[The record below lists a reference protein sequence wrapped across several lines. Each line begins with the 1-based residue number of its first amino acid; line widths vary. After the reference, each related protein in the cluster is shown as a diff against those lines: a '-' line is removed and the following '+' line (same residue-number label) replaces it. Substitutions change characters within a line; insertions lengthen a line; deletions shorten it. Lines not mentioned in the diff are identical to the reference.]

1 MARSMCWHCQSEMK
15 GEYFC
20 DRCVKIQP
28 LSKELDYF
36 TCFQLPRILNIDP
49 DQLESTFYQLSRT
62 FHPDYYSN
70 RDPLEQEISLSN
82 AALLNTAYRT
92 LKDPIH
98 RAEYLI
104 RLEAGSVKDIRST
117 PPADLFEEI
126 LTLQEDLEEYRSSD
140 PEDSQTRDGLRHKL
154 EQDLKTLEQRQEDL
168 ESGLFDLFKRWDAL
182 NTAREASSKPDT
194 QGPDAKGL
202 EQEKDHLLTE
212 MRELLSNRTYLRN
225 IINDLAETLD
235 LERSPSR

>member
-1 MARSMCWHCQSEMK
+1 MARSMCWHCQAEMK

-140 PEDSQTRDGLRHKL
+140 PEDSQTRDGLRGKL

-168 ESGLFDLFKRWDAL
+168 ETGLFDLFKRWDAL
-182 NTAREASSKPDT
+182 NTAGEASSKPDT

-202 EQEKDHLLTE
+202 EQEKDSLLTE